1 MKDKNINFALFILS
15 TFGSVIMPLLL
26 KKIKCTPLKNALQY
40 LITIL
45 VAFVL
50 IYIV

>member
-26 KKIKCTPLKNALQY
+26 KKIKCTPLKNALRTSFRY
-40 LITIL
+40 WLHL
-45 VAFVL
+45 C
-50 IYIV
+50 